1 MAHPPE
7 DPSGIMVYPK
17 MPVPQSRSSEPKVK
31 GFPNKAGGGGPSN
44 KRLAAIL
51 GAAFVVGGGVGFL
64 VRPTHGDAKKQLD
77 DQTKQLA
84 TAQAHAKELEDAQA
98 KLTTDKAAE
107 DKQLEELQGKAADVD
122 KKAAELEAEEK
133 KVQGTIDKS
142 QGSVSTE
149 GDEIHLQLV
158 DKVLFPTGEDKL
170 TDKGKQVLDKVA
182 VALKDMPDKQIWV
195 QGHTDDQPIY
205 VAKKKEPAAKDP
217 KAKGAKGAKAAA
229 AAADAKEEK
238 LPEELRYMTNWE
250 LSAGRALEVVHY
262 LQDVAKIDPTRLAAL
277 AFGQY
282 RPVSKSN
289 KAANR
294 RIEIVLYPK
303 RAILKKELK

>member
-1 MAHPPE
+1 
-7 DPSGIMVYPK
+7 
-17 MPVPQSRSSEPKVK
+17 MPVPQNRSSEPKVK
-31 GFPNKAGGGGPSN
+31 GFPNKGSGGGGPSN
-44 KRLAAIL
+44 KRLAAIVG
-51 GAAFVVGGGVGFL
+51 GALVLGGGVGFL
-64 VRPTHGDAKKQLD
+64 VRPTHGDAAKSLDDTKKQLV
-77 DQTKQLA
+77 A
-84 TAQAHAKELEDAQA
+84 AQAKTKELEDAQA
-98 KLTTDKAAE
+98 KLTADKATE

-133 KVQGTIDKS
+133 KVSGTIDKS

>member
-1 MAHPPE
+1 
-7 DPSGIMVYPK
+7 MVYPK
-17 MPVPQSRSSEPKVK
+17 LQVPKDRKSDPSRPLVK
-31 GFPNKAGGGGPSN
+31 GFSGGGGGGSDTTTWI
-44 KRLAAIL
+44 AGVA
-51 GAAFVVGGGVGFL
+51 GAAVVGGLVGFL
-64 VRPTHGDAKKQLD
+64 VAPSKAGQAEAAKADADGAKKA
-77 DQTKQLA
+77 LA
-84 TAQAHAKELEDAQA
+84 VEKDRADGL
-98 KLTTDKAAE
+98 DKALAALKK
-107 DKQLEELQGKAADVD
+107 DKADADKKVSELSDKAADVE
-122 KKAAELEAEEK
+122 KRAAKLAEEEK
-133 KVQGTIDKS
+133 KVQGAIDKS
-142 QGSVSTE
+142 SGSVSTE

-182 VALKDMPDKQIWV
+182 VALKALPDKQIWV

-205 VAKKKEPAAKDP
+205 LRPKKEPP
-217 KAKGAKGAKAAA
+217 KKGAKGAKVEKE
-229 AAADAKEEK
+229 ADEK
-238 LPEELRYMTNWE
+238 VPEELRYFTNWE

-282 RPVSKSN
+282 RPVSHTN

-303 RAILKKELK
+303 RAILKKDK

>member
-1 MAHPPE
+1 
-7 DPSGIMVYPK
+7 MVYPK
-17 MPVPQSRSSEPKVK
+17 MPVPQNRQSEPKVK
-31 GFPNKAGGGGPSN
+31 GFASTGGGGPSRV
-44 KRLAAIL
+44 RLAAVL
-51 GAAFVVGGGVGFL
+51 GGAFLLGGGVGFL
-64 VRPTHGDAKKQLD
+64 VRPTHGGEAETAKKELAEQKKALD
-77 DQTKQLA
+77 AA
-84 TAQAHAKELEDAQA
+84 TAKAKDLDAAQA
-98 KLTTDKAAE
+98 KIADQ
-107 DKQLEELQGKAADVD
+107 DKQLQDLQSKAADVD
-122 KKAAELEAEEK
+122 KKAAELAEEET
-133 KVQGTIDKS
+133 KVQGAVDKAS
-142 QGSVSTE
+142 GSVSTE

-182 VALKDMPDKQIWV
+182 VALKALPDKQIWV

-205 VAKKKEPAAKDP
+205 RRPPKKEPPKKGSKTAKVEP
-217 KAKGAKGAKAAA
+217 
-229 AAADAKEEK
+229 EEK
-238 LPEELRYMTNWE
+238 VPEELRYFTNWE

-282 RPVSKSN
+282 RPVSHTN

-303 RAILKKELK
+303 RAILKKDK

>member
-17 MPVPQSRSSEPKVK
+17 MPVPQRTSEPKVK
-31 GFPNKAGGGGPSN
+31 GFSSTGGSGPSRA
-44 KRLAAIL
+44 RLAAVL
-51 GAAFVVGGGVGFL
+51 GGAFVLGGGVGF
-64 VRPTHGDAKKQLD
+64 VARPTHGGEADVAKKQLAEQKKALD
-77 DQTKQLA
+77 AATTKAKDLEAAQTKL
-84 TAQAHAKELEDAQA
+84 TA
-98 KLTTDKAAE
+98 DKADE
-107 DKQLEELQGKAADVD
+107 DKKLEELQGKAADLD
-122 KKAAELEAEEK
+122 KKAAELAEEEK
-133 KVQGTIDKS
+133 KVQGAVDKAS
-142 QGSVSTE
+142 GSVSTE

-170 TDKGKQVLDKVA
+170 TEKGKQVLQKVA
-182 VALKDMPDKQIWV
+182 VALKALPDKQIWV

-205 VAKKKEPAAKDP
+205 LRPKKEPP
-217 KAKGAKGAKAAA
+217 KKGKGAKLEKEA
-229 AAADAKEEK
+229 EEK
-238 LPEELRYMTNWE
+238 VPEELRYFTNWE

-262 LQDVAKIDPTRLAAL
+262 LQDVAKIEPTRLAAL

-282 RPVSKSN
+282 RPVSRTN

-303 RAILKKELK
+303 KAILKKEK